1 MGISE
6 NNLRSKDQSAVL
18 GTSLAIEI
26 KNKTGENL
34 LGTDKFPIAAIFVKY
49 NRDDLQTLQTI
60 KNSVLLDNPN
70 NILFIDE
77 KQSKYVKVFL
87 NYSKSEEFP
96 LTYIHWNK
104 TDNDT
109 IKAKYKRTESS
120 IILERLWIFKNNTWE
135 EIRTTPLILI
145 K

>member
-1 MGISE
+1 M
-6 NNLRSKDQSAVL
+6 
-18 GTSLAIEI
+18 
-26 KNKTGENL
+26 
-34 LGTDKFPIAAIFVKY
+34 
-49 NRDDLQTLQTI
+49 
-60 KNSVLLDNPN
+60 LDNPN

-77 KQSKYVKVFL
+77 NQSKYVKVFL

-104 TDNDT
+104 TDTDT